1 MSGTSKEYNQSA
13 ASAITGTA
21 ALSGVISGDTVTLN
35 TSGASAAFN
44 NANVGNGKTVTFS
57 GYALNNTGDWGNYTL
72 SQPATSTANITAKDV
87 TLSGLTADNKEY
99 NRSVA
104 ATLSGSGSL
113 VGVLGGDTVNLGG
126 TYTASFADW
135 NVGTNKAVTV
145 SGYTIDNTNYNLI
158 QPAGLVA
165 NITAKELTASLIGA
179 ITKIY
184 NGNTDAT
191 LTSANYSLSGVISG
205 DTVDIN
211 KPTSG
216 AYNNKNV
223 GSSKNVTVT
232 GLGLSGGDMGN
243 YTLAAST
250 ISGAIGE
257 VTAKDLAITAND
269 KTKTYGDAN
278 PTFDLAFSGLASGDT
293 DAVFTGYTIGSA
305 GVNAGTHAITLAGGS
320 ASNYN
325 ITRQN
330 GTLSITQAPLSITA
344 NSDTRLV
351 GRDNPVFTA
360 SYGGFVNGENAGVLL
375 TPLSLTTNATQASAG
390 GAYAITPSGATALNY
405 TITFHDGVLE
415 VITMPDT
422 VNQVSQA
429 TPPTGFSHA
438 ISTPPVLVSRDN
450 FIFLTQQAPSI
461 FIASPPQQTQ
471 IVMNQ
476 TNTPSSSPN
485 TQVSTYVSD
494 GGFNADESQSLEPRK
509 LSDAEPSSNGPPS
522 ENTSSPWLLEINP
535 QLAKQIGIHSHIP
548 LMF

>member
-1 MSGTSKEYNQSA
+1 M
-13 ASAITGTA
+13 
-21 ALSGVISGDTVTLN
+21 
-35 TSGASAAFN
+35 
-44 NANVGNGKTVTFS
+44 
-57 GYALNNTGDWGNYTL
+57 
-72 SQPATSTANITAKDV
+72 
-87 TLSGLTADNKEY
+87 
-99 NRSVA
+99 
-104 ATLSGSGSL
+104 
-113 VGVLGGDTVNLGG
+113 
-126 TYTASFADW
+126 
-135 NVGTNKAVTV
+135 GTNKAVTV